1 MSDEQVQTFE
11 EAVNA
16 FYPNAESE
24 PLEAPTDEVVTDEL
38 PDETDE
44 ELTDVVDEETEETED
59 EASDDESEDGDGE
72 SLTLDGEDHSLEVV
86 QEWKKSFDDIKSMQ
100 ADCTKKWQEASDLR
114 KESESQIEKNADL
127 TLQLEVMV
135 GEDSEVDLDS
145 YKDIESDN
153 YDPDKY
159 IELKDKFDARKVK
172 LAELKASQPTQQ
184 TTLSK
189 EELVAESND
198 FYAYDAAWRD
208 GDTLTP
214 KFQEDMKMAGD
225 YLKDAGYSQNE
236 VNAISHSHHWKT
248 ILDAARFKALDTK
261 TKVTKKRIT
270 KTPKISKSKA
280 QTNNLTAEE
289 IFYGKK

>member
-16 FYPNAESE
+16 FYPDAESE

-38 PDETDE
+38 PE
-44 ELTDVVDEETEETED
+44 EAEEESAEVVGEEAEESED
-59 EASDDESEDGDGE
+59 EASDDETEEQEEE
-72 SLTLDGEDHSLEVV
+72 SLTLDGEDHSLESV

-100 ADCTKKWQEASDLR
+100 ADCTKKWQEASELR

-127 TLQLEVMV
+127 TLQLEVLV
-135 GEDSEVDLDS
+135 GEDSEADLDS

-159 IELKDKFDARKVK
+159 IELKDKFDARKAK
-172 LAELKASQPTQQ
+172 LAELKASQPAQQATLTQ
-184 TTLSK
+184 
-189 EELVAESND
+189 EELVAEGND

-225 YLKDAGYSQNE
+225 YLKDAGYSQDE

-248 ILDAARFKALDTK
+248 IIDAARFKALDTK

-280 QTNNLTAEE
+280 KSNTLSVEE
-289 IFYGKK
+289 KFYGKK

>member
-11 EAVNA
+11 QAVNA
-16 FYPNAESE
+16 FYPDANSE
-24 PLEAPTDEVVTDEL
+24 PLEAPTDEVVTDES
-38 PDETDE
+38 PDEVE
-44 ELTDVVDEETEETED
+44 EESAEIVDEESEESED
-59 EASDDESEDGDGE
+59 EASDDETEEQEEE
-72 SLTLDGEDHSLEVV
+72 SLNINGEDHSLESV
-86 QEWKKSFDDIKSMQ
+86 QEWKKSFDDIRSMQ

-114 KESESQIEKNADL
+114 KESESQIEKNTDL
-127 TLQLEVMV
+127 TLQLEVLV

-159 IELKDKFDARKVK
+159 IELKDKFEARKTK
-172 LAELKASQPTQQ
+172 LAELKASQPVQQPTLTQ
-184 TTLSK
+184 
-189 EELVAESND
+189 EELAAESND
-198 FYAYDAAWRD
+198 FYAYDAAWRE

-225 YLKDAGYSQNE
+225 YLKDAGYSQDE

-248 ILDAARFKALDTK
+248 IIDAARFKALDTK

-270 KTPKISKSKA
+270 KTPKISKSTAKSN
-280 QTNNLTAEE
+280 TLTAEE

>member
-11 EAVNA
+11 EAVNV
-16 FYPNAESE
+16 FYPDTESE
-24 PLEAPTDEVVTDEL
+24 PLEAPTDETVTDEL
-38 PDETDE
+38 PEDTDE
-44 ELTDVVDEETEETED
+44 ESTGIADDETEESEE
-59 EASDDESEDGDGE
+59 EASDDETEDGDEE
-72 SLTLDGEDHSLEVV
+72 SLNLDGEDHSLESV
-86 QEWKKSFDDIKSMQ
+86 QEWKESFDNIKSMQ

-135 GEDSEVDLDS
+135 GEDSEADLDS

-159 IELKDKFDARKVK
+159 IELKDKFDVRKAK
-172 LAELKASQPTQQ
+172 LAELKANQPTQQ
-184 TTLSK
+184 VALTQ

-198 FYAYDAAWRD
+198 FYAYDAAWKD
-208 GDTLTP
+208 GETLTP
-214 KFQEDMKMAGD
+214 KFQQDMKMAGD
-225 YLKDAGYSQNE
+225 YLKEAGYSQAE
-236 VNAISHSHHWKT
+236 VNAISYSHHWKT
-248 ILDAARFKALDTK
+248 ILDAAKFKALDTK

-280 QTNNLTAEE
+280 KSNNLSAEE